1 MSKGFFITGT
11 DTGVGKTIIAGA
23 LIKTLGLMGLKA
35 GGMKPI
41 ESGCSREG
49 RVLIPFDGMFL
60 KQTARMD
67 EPISVITPCCFETPL
82 APLPASELELKK
94 ISIPLI
100 RNAFARLSLKYDAM
114 VVEGIGGLLVP
125 IRKNYTVLDLAEE
138 LGLPLIV
145 VAKPGMGTIN
155 HTMLTVNYA
164 LSQGLDVAG
173 VIVNYSMQ
181 PENSLAE
188 KTNPK
193 LLSQICPVPV
203 IGLFPYMKEITEE
216 EIEKAARKNF
226 DVEILKRYL

>member
-1 MSKGFFITGT
+1 MPKGFFITGT

-23 LIKTLGLMGLKA
+23 IIKALGLMGLKA

-49 RVLIPFDGMFL
+49 KVLIPFDGMFL

-67 EPISVITPCCFETPL
+67 EPISLITPCCFETPL

-94 ISIPLI
+94 ISIPSI

-138 LGLPLIV
+138 LGLPIIV
-145 VAKPGMGTIN
+145 VAKPGIGTIN

-216 EIEKAARKNF
+216 EIERAVRKNF
-226 DVEILKRYL
+226 DIEVLRRYI

>member
-1 MSKGFFITGT
+1 MPKGFFITGT

-23 LIKTLGLMGLKA
+23 LIKTLGLMGLKT

-49 RVLIPFDGMFL
+49 KVLIPFDGMFL

-94 ISIPLI
+94 ISLPSV
-100 RNAFARLSLKYDAM
+100 RNAFAKLSLKYDAM

-145 VAKPGMGTIN
+145 VAKPGLGTIN

-164 LSQGLDVAG
+164 LGQGLDVAG

-193 LLSQICPVPV
+193 LLSQICSVPV
-203 IGLFPYMKEITEE
+203 IGFFPYMKEVTEE

-226 DVEILKRYL
+226 DIEILRRYL

>member
-1 MSKGFFITGT
+1 MPKGFFITGT

-23 LIKTLGLMGLKA
+23 LIKTLGHMGLRA

-49 RVLIPFDGMFL
+49 KVLIPFDGMFL
-60 KQTARMD
+60 KETARMD

-94 ISIPLI
+94 ISIPAV
-100 RNAFARLSLKYDAM
+100 RNAFAKLSLKYDAM

-155 HTMLTVNYA
+155 HTMLTVSYA
-164 LSQGLDVAG
+164 LDQGLDVAG
-173 VIVNYSMQ
+173 VIINYSMQ

-188 KTNPK
+188 KTNPR
-193 LLSQICPVPV
+193 LLSQICPVPL

-216 EIEKAARKNF
+216 EIEKAARKNL
-226 DVEILKRYL
+226 DIEILRRYL